1 MKIQF
6 FLDVTMCVVGF
17 STFAVI
23 SSSGLGSSR
32 RELGLPYSEGTGTM
46 IL

>member
-1 MKIQF
+1 M
-6 FLDVTMCVVGF
+6 LLHVAGY
-17 STFAVI
+17 STFGRIAVI

-32 RELGLPYSEGTGTM
+32 RELGLPYSEGTGTV